1 MVLKQVLF
9 SFILVASGCATFSM
23 KGSHQEVTCTEC
35 HERQHEYKVTD
46 KSPSELTL
54 ACNGCHRYQ
63 DDGSHHPLS
72 PTPGPFGST
81 AIIDPVFELYD
92 GDMEC
97 ITCHL
102 IHVEDEYSQYRVA
115 LVGGPYQKRR
125 GQCFKCHREK
135 VYREVN
141 PHEMML
147 DENKDIEVTTCL
159 ICHAVPPDPRVD
171 RTRDVKFRASIGFLC
186 WRCHPRM
193 VGSFFDKHYLKAPD
207 RKRMLE
213 FRIAEEDNN
222 LILPLD
228 FKNRLTC
235 STCHN
240 PHQPGVIIDEKA
252 KVGAGSHKRLRA
264 DSDHKICRN
273 CHGGK

>member
-1 MVLKQVLF
+1 MIRYLLACLI
-9 SFILVASGCATFSM
+9 FIAGCTPLVM
-23 KGSHQEVTCTEC
+23 KGSHKTVACISC
-35 HERQHEYKVTD
+35 HDRQSADAVSAK
-46 KSPSELTL
+46 KPSELTL
-54 ACNGCHRYQ
+54 ACNECHKYE
-63 DDGSHHPLS
+63 DEGSHHPLS
-72 PTPGPFGST
+72 PIPGPFGRT
-81 AIIDPVFELYD
+81 AVIDPVFKLYD
-92 GDMEC
+92 GNMEC

-102 IHVEDEYSQYRVA
+102 IHLEDRYSQYRVA

-125 GQCFKCHREK
+125 GQCFKCHREE
-135 VYREVN
+135 VYTGIN

-207 RKRMLE
+207 RKRMVE
-213 FRIAEEDNN
+213 FKFAEEENN

-240 PHQPGVIIDEKA
+240 PHQPGVIIDKKA

-264 DSDHKICRN
+264 DSDQKICRC